1 MEFLG
6 NAEGD
11 NIFYSSLECV
21 RIIQKYEEKFG
32 LDSIS
37 EDQANYEIYLKV
49 KAYYQEKLKS
59 AKADLDY
66 GNFLS
71 KGYPKAKKAMKEI
84 FPSED
89 YTTKQLDSIYEAN
102 KNKDKI
108 LADNAYFMS
117 DFIKYD
123 LSEEWINNYANNALK
138 RLIYIQPQLF

>member
-1 MEFLG
+1 M
-6 NAEGD
+6 
-11 NIFYSSLECV
+11 
-21 RIIQKYEEKFG
+21 
-32 LDSIS
+32 
-37 EDQANYEIYLKV
+37 
-49 KAYYQEKLKS
+49 
-59 AKADLDY
+59 DY

-71 KGYPKAKKAMKEI
+71 KGYPKAKKAIKEI

-123 LSEEWINNYANNALK
+123 LSEEWINNYTNNALK
-138 RLIYIQPQLF
+138 KIEYTYNLNYFDKQGIDLFPKNHCNAYGNSTIDKNIDEFYHGTLVAGLIGGKEIMELA